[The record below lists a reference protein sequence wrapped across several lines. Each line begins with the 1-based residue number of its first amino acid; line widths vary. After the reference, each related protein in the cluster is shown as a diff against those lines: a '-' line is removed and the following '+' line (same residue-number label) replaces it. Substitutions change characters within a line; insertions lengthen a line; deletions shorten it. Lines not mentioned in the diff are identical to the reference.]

1 MHQTIQTRG
10 NGRRSIFL
18 GDDLLVSPITRRDVQ
33 SWPVYLPAGEWV
45 DASSALFRWRI
56 PVYIRLHRAEELL
69 PRFRLADLQVAH
81 LG

>member
-1 MHQTIQTRG
+1 M
-10 NGRRSIFL
+10 GRCIERIVPL
-18 GDDLLVSPITRRDVQ
+18 
-33 SWPVYLPAGEWV
+33 AE
-45 DASSALFRWRI
+45 I